1 MRMMHPATGQSWSDS
16 NPTFVTQQEPT
27 LSQKI
32 AGWTLKTLIWGRDH
46 VPFGVRSVIGLLFM
60 VGGVLGFLPV
70 LGFWMLPLGL
80 AFIAMDIP
88 FMRHKIEAWMVK
100 LEAKAA
106 GTTEP
111 SKENSDKATNA
122 VETTSDSPEPSASSP
137 TNQNQRPAR
146 DKATSD

>member
-1 MRMMHPATGQSWSDS
+1 MDLSWSES
-16 NPTFVTQQEPT
+16 NPKFVTQQEPT

-32 AGWTLKTLIWGRDH
+32 AGWTFKTLIWGRDH
-46 VPFGVRSVIGLLFM
+46 VPFGVRSIIGLLFM

-106 GTTEP
+106 GIEKPSTPDADKDNNATEIDQPSSSQAASQQASLDTPTTG
-111 SKENSDKATNA
+111 NSAT
-122 VETTSDSPEPSASSP
+122 
-137 TNQNQRPAR
+137 R
-146 DKATSD
+146 D